1 MNTTVIIIL
10 IGCATAIALVAIIC
24 DHLFEKKTEP
34 TECLMSK
41 KIIKIH
47 RNYIAGF
54 LGFAVIMLVTYKYGG
69 PQNAIFTYLS
79 FGSTITSMVLSILA
93 IFVTVQSSSDMYK
106 QFTRIDNAT
115 DTIKNASNQIEG
127 TLDALRKA
135 ENDLQT
141 TSNNIS
147 KQLDNIIEQID
158 DRISVRMKE
167 TEGNLS
173 KLMSESL
180 SVSIKTKD
188 DNIQSTPRNTNELK
202 KFFTNNTSAIGLLS
216 IYACALSNEKN
227 KKFELSKLF
236 TETVDYV
243 HGFLM
248 AIGSTPLADINY
260 DSTTNEITCQK
271 SEFSSSELI
280 EKIKE
285 VYINLSKGKD
295 IYLKM
300 ANKTNE
306 FFGVDPLE
314 IKTE

>member
-147 KQLDNIIEQID
+147 SQLDNIVEQID
-158 DRISVRMKE
+158 NRILARMKE

-173 KLMSESL
+173 KLMSESR
-180 SVSIKTKD
+180 SASSKTI
-188 DNIQSTPRNTNELK
+188 DNSTQPDPQNIVEFK
-202 KFFTNNTSAIGLLS
+202 KFFINRTSAIGLLS
-216 IYACALSNEKN
+216 IYACALSKEKN
-227 KKFELSKLF
+227 KMFELSNLF
-236 TETVDYV
+236 KESPEYTF
-243 HGFLM
+243 GFLL
-248 AIGSTPLADINY
+248 ASLSTRLVKFTNDENN
-260 DSTTNEITCQK
+260 NEITCQE
-271 SEFSSSELI
+271 SIFSSTELQ
-280 EKIKE
+280 EKIAEFHNKLKQGKE
-285 VYINLSKGKD
+285 SYMKILSR
-295 IYLKM
+295 I
-300 ANKTNE
+300 NE
-306 FFGVDPLE
+306 FFGVDQME
-314 IKTE
+314 I

>member
-34 TECLMSK
+34 TECLISK

-47 RNYIAGF
+47 RNYIVGF
-54 LGFAVIMLVTYKYGG
+54 LGLAVIMLLTSKYGG
-69 PQNAIFTYLS
+69 PDNIIFDYLS
-79 FGSTITSMVLSILA
+79 FGSTITAMVLSILA

-115 DTIKNASNQIEG
+115 DTIKNASDKIEG

-135 ENDLQT
+135 EDDLQT

-173 KLMSESL
+173 KLMLESL
-180 SVSIKTKD
+180 SVSIKTK
-188 DNIQSTPRNTNELK
+188 NNNTQPDPQNTIELK
-202 KFFTNNTSAIGLLS
+202 KFFINNTSAMGLLA
-216 IYACALSNEKN
+216 IYACTLSNEKN
-227 KKFELSKLF
+227 KMFELSKLF

-243 HGFLM
+243 RGFLI
-248 AIGSTPLADINY
+248 ALGSTSLAEIKI
-260 DSTTNEITCQK
+260 DSITNEVTCKK

-280 EKIKE
+280 ERIKE
-285 VYINLSKGKD
+285 VYSNLSKGKD
-295 IYLKM
+295 IYFKM
-300 ANKTNE
+300 ANRINDY
-306 FFGVDPLE
+306 FGVNPLE